1 MKRVKNV
8 IKVPKLS
15 THKKNTRFSSDSDF
29 FRGIKQGLGFT
40 FIILIFLTIA
50 YAGSHY
56 ASNILGGTFL
66 GNYTFNGSVNFEISP
81 QVKQRYYYLPK
92 SDQFVV
98 NLSTSNCVDNGDNY
112 KCAYEPD
119 NDGDGCPDDMARV
132 GDVCV
137 DKWEASYDCFIYKSQ
152 STQGSSGPI
161 TTDGDA
167 DRDDYLW
174 QTRNIATINGGPAV
188 CKGVSRNNSIPYTT
202 ITQYDAKQSCLLSG
216 KSLISNGDWQKAA
229 FGTPDDATKCKIDS
243 TSTGT
248 LIPSADWYNQGG
260 DDAVY
265 TGSASECVSDYGIY
279 DMIGGVWEWTDDLI
293 DAVSNDDFANS
304 GTYGNDYLY
313 RNYIGNIFAREGS
326 VNASISVIIR
336 SGDWSVG
343 SRAGLFSLY
352 IGSSPSGWY
361 WSDGFRC
368 SMNPS
373 N

>member
-1 MKRVKNV
+1 MF
-8 IKVPKLS
+8 IF
-15 THKKNTRFSSDSDF
+15 FS
-29 FRGIKQGLGFT
+29 
-40 FIILIFLTIA
+40 IITLIA

-66 GNYTFNGSVNFEISP
+66 GNYTFNGSVNFEESP
-81 QVKQRYYYLPK
+81 IVKQRYYYLPK
-92 SDQFVV
+92 NDQFVV
-98 NLSTSNCVDNGDNY
+98 NTTSSNCVDNGDNY

-137 DKWEASYDCFIYKSQ
+137 DKWEASYDCNMYTAQ

-167 DRDDYLW
+167 DYDDYLW

-229 FGTPDDATKCKIDS
+229 SGTPDDATKCKIDT

-248 LIPSADWYNQGG
+248 LIPSANWYNQGG
-260 DDAVY
+260 DDAIY
-265 TGSASECVSDYGIY
+265 TGSASECISKYGIY
-279 DMIGGVWEWTDDLI
+279 DMIGNVWEWSDDLI
-293 DAVSNDDFANS
+293 DAVSNDDYANS
-304 GTYGNDYLY
+304 ATYGSDYIY
-313 RNYIGNIFAREGS
+313 RLTLG
-326 VNASISVIIR
+326 SISVGEGNSNASVSAFLR
-336 SGDWSVG
+336 GGRWSGGAS
-343 SRAGLFSLY
+343 AGAFALHLGDGPSSL
-352 IGSSPSGWY
+352 GWGI
-361 WSDGFRC
+361 GFRC
-368 SMNPS
+368 SLAPS